1 MVSPKLWIEWADYS
15 PWPAF
20 MPQDDS
26 SLAFDDSSLALD
38 DSSYPDLA
46 PAADWTT
53 PAPVLENGRSDQGGP
68 S

>member
-1 MVSPKLWIEWADYS
+1 MVSAKLWIEWADHS

-20 MPQDDS
+20 MTQDG
-26 SLAFDDSSLALD
+26 SSLALD